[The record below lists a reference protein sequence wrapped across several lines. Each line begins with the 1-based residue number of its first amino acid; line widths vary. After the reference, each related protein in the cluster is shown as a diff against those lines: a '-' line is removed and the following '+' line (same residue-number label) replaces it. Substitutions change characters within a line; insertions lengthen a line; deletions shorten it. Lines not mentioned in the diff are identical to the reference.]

1 MIKISHRLPQTLITA
16 LMSNA
21 VLLWVGVKFDIKIL
35 GIFYF
40 TMLFLALAVVVTN
53 LAASI
58 AYFLRQMDDYWTT
71 YYPTLLLISL
81 FGYGAIKLPIQF
93 SGLAIA
99 AGVFILGYAISC
111 TLNGLAL
118 RLTPTIAIL
127 LFLLCGSIA
136 DFREVEVAVLSFCIA
151 VLVGLIAKHRGR
163 KEPFS
168 CTAPS
173 STSG

>member
-1 MIKISHRLPQTLITA
+1 MIKIPHSLPQTLIMA

-21 VLLWVGVKFDIKIL
+21 VLLWVGVTFDIKIL

-40 TMLFLALAVVVTN
+40 TMLFLALGIAVAS
-53 LAASI
+53 LLASI
-58 AYFLRQMDDYWTT
+58 AYFLKQMDDYWAT
-71 YYPTLLLISL
+71 YYPILLTVTL

-99 AGVFILGYAISC
+99 AGAFILGYGISY

-118 RLTPTIAIL
+118 RLTPTITIL

-136 DFREVEVAVLSFCIA
+136 DSREVEVAVLSFCLS
-151 VLVGLIAKHRGR
+151 VLVGPIVKHRR
-163 KEPFS
+163 RREPFS
-168 CTAPS
+168 CTAPG